1 MESMFT
7 EVMTK
12 LHFDVALFISL
23 LIKIVVAVVLTS
35 PVSIERYKD
44 DRSAGLRTFPIVA
57 VASCGYV
64 ILAGQVFGITSD
76 QQTHILQGLVTGIG
90 FIGGGAI
97 VKDGDRIRGTATAAA
112 IWSTSIVGAAVG
124 YGRIEIAVVV
134 GLFTTLTLTIV
145 SRYEIRW
152 EMERNARAAAA
163 GVVPSVHA
171 SLSDPSLR
179 PPSGPGSPSS
189 GISGPR

>member
-1 MESMFT
+1 MESLAN
-7 EVMTK
+7 EVMAK
-12 LHFDVALFISL
+12 LHFDVALFLSL
-23 LIKIVVAVVLTS
+23 LIKIVFAVVLTS
-35 PVSIERYKD
+35 PVSVERYKD

-64 ILAGQVFGITSD
+64 ILAGQVFGISSD

-134 GLFTTLTLTIV
+134 GLFTTVTLTV
-145 SRYEIRW
+145 LSRYEKQW
-152 EMERNARAAAA
+152 EMERNAREAAAA
-163 GVVPSVHA
+163 VAVAQSAQSALADVGLRSPP
-171 SLSDPSLR
+171 DPGT
-179 PPSGPGSPSS
+179 PPS
-189 GISGPR
+189 RH

>member
-1 MESMFT
+1 MESMIH
-7 EVMTK
+7 EVMRDM
-12 LHFDVALFISL
+12 HFDIPLFISF
-23 LIKIVVAVVLTS
+23 LIKIVIAVLLTS
-35 PVSIERYKD
+35 PVSVERYRD

-64 ILAGQVFGITSD
+64 LLAGQVFGMTSD

-97 VKDGDRIRGTATAAA
+97 VKDGNRVRGTATAAA

-124 YGRIEIAVVV
+124 YGRLEIAVVV
-134 GLFTTLTLTIV
+134 GLFTTMTLWII

-152 EMERNARAAAA
+152 ELERDSREAAA
-163 GVVPSVHA
+163 GVIQSAAAA
-171 SLSDPSLR
+171 SAIVGLHST
-179 PPSGPGSPSS
+179 SGPGASSS
-189 GISGPR
+189 GT

>member
-1 MESMFT
+1 MESLAN
-7 EVMTK
+7 EVMAK
-12 LHFDVALFISL
+12 LHFDVALFLSL

-35 PVSIERYKD
+35 PVSVERYKD

-64 ILAGQVFGITSD
+64 ILAGQVFGIASD

-112 IWSTSIVGAAVG
+112 IWSVSIVGAAVG

-134 GLFTTLTLTIV
+134 GLFTTVTLTV
-145 SRYEIRW
+145 LSRYEKRW
-152 EMERNARAAAA
+152 DTERSAREAAAA
-163 GVVPSVHA
+163 VAQSAHA
-171 SLSDPSLR
+171 ALTDVGLR
-179 PPSGPGSPSS
+179 SAPGPGTPPSGH
-189 GISGPR
+189 